1 MGGRV
6 IWFATPRQV
15 HQYLT
20 CPLGESFVCC
30 GDGSA
35 TKDKGAVYK
44 VSEKTVY
51 NHCNDSAGPP
61 KLRQRRGGG
70 YALRTVESYARS
82 HLPKVIDA
90 SPEMDADDVQDA
102 GHVPGAAE
110 RRTTADAQ
118 LKEVEAKR
126 KQLLLEKE
134 LGLYTLTSSIER
146 ELGERAQAFRL
157 FLTSFARDNKS
168 EIISLFGGDVDVA
181 REIINLV
188 EGDQDRAEALSGWA
202 FSRSAMLLEL
212 YKRRI
217 REALNTFAAGEWFT
231 DEMREA
237 WDAYEKGRLAER
249 EAVLSALVTEAGGDV
264 SCLNELLERYDVRML
279 EEE

>member
-1 MGGRV
+1 MGSSV

-20 CPLGESFVCC
+20 CPLGESFVC
-30 GDGSA
+30 GDGA
-35 TKDKGAVYK
+35 AIKDKGAVYK

-51 NHCNDSAGPP
+51 NHCNDSAGPS

-70 YALRTVESYARS
+70 YALRTVESYARA

-90 SPEMDADDVQDA
+90 SPEMDADVQDVE
-102 GHVPGAAE
+102 HVPGAAE

-126 KQLLLEKE
+126 KQLLLGKE

-168 EIISLFGGDVDVA
+168 EIISLFGGDIDVS
-181 REIINLV
+181 REIIELV
-188 EGDQDRAEALSGWA
+188 AGNPDQAEALSGWA

-237 WDAYEKGRLAER
+237 WDSYEKGRLAER

-264 SCLNELLERYDVRML
+264 SCLDKLLERYDVRML